1 MTNTTEP
8 KTGHAIPYF
17 AEMLRYQAWI
27 GMGKIAN
34 PQTQD
39 IDRNMEA
46 ARMAID
52 LLSELETKT
61 EGNRSEAESKLLQ
74 GVLTDLRL
82 NYLDEEK
89 KGAAEPEA
97 AVDFYREVLELDR
110 RCRHGVSLSR
120 LRAHSALFSAQELYI
135 GFGKMKYFRLKSA

>member
-61 EGNRSEAESKLLQ
+61 EGNHSEAETKLLQ

-97 AVDFYREVLELDR
+97 AVESETIAEKTESETVEA
-110 RCRHGVSLSR
+110 SSEITEEP
-120 LRAHSALFSAQELYI
+120 SNE
-135 GFGKMKYFRLKSA
+135 